1 MNICERNNM
10 GRSLGTFTDQVVE
23 SEVISQLITQGMDAT
38 TALANEAWS
47 FAAITDTH
55 EIKRLSDELKE
66 YLLKNLEEYPYF
78 QYENRLHNEDFN
90 IFYNATCLLL
100 IYGDS
105 NPRCNVYNCTL
116 AASNIMQDASNY
128 DLRTCWIGFAEHV
141 CDTKEF
147 KSRYKIH
154 DHYKLVCALS
164 IGYPTVQ
171 LSPPSAKAA
180 KVLLRDKQLRHKL
193 NINTQSEC
201 NCS

>member
-1 MNICERNNM
+1 MNICECNNI
-10 GRSLGTFTDQVVE
+10 GKSIGNFTDQVVE
-23 SEVISQLITQGMDAT
+23 SDLISQLITHGTNAT
-38 TALANEAWS
+38 TASGNEAWS
-47 FAAITDTH
+47 FAVITDKN

-78 QYENRLHNEDFN
+78 RNENRLHSLNFN

-116 AASNIMQDASNY
+116 AASNIMQDATNY

-141 CDTKEF
+141 CDTEEF

-164 IGYPTVQ
+164 VGYPMVQ
-171 LSPPSAKAA
+171 SL
-180 KVLLRDKQLRHKL
+180 
-193 NINTQSEC
+193 
-201 NCS
+201 